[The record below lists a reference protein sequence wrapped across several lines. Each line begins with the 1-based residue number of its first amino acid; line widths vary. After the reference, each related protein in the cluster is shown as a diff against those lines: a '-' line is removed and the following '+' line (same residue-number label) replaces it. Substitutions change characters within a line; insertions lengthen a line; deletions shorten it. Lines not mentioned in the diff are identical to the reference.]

1 MDNMKKILIVD
12 DEPLILEEITETL
25 NEAGYQAFSAV
36 SVDEALLLLNKNL
49 DISLIIT
56 DLKMPGKTGI
66 DLINTVNND
75 NIKLFPFIIITGH
88 GSSSIEGFNLISE
101 NHTFLL
107 KPVDI
112 TLLLETIDKCLNI
125 EKSNHE

>member
-1 MDNMKKILIVD
+1 MKKILIVD

-75 NIKLFPFIIITGH
+75 NIKSFPFIIITGH

>member
-112 TLLLETIDKCLNI
+112 TLLLETIDKCLNT

>member
-25 NEAGYQAFSAV
+25 NEEGYQAFSAI
-36 SVDEALLLLNKNL
+36 SVDKALQLLDSNL

-66 DLINTVNND
+66 DLINIINKKNT
-75 NIKLFPFIIITGH
+75 KSFPFIIITGH
-88 GSSSIEGFNLISE
+88 GSSSIEGFDLISE

-112 TLLLETIDKCLNI
+112 TLLLETIDNCLNN
-125 EKSNHE
+125 E